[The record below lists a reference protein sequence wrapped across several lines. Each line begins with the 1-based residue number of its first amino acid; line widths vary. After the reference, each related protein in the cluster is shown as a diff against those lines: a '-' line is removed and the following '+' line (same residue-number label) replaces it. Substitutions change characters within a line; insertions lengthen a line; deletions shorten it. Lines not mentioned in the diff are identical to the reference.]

1 MYADGYMSSMNRPK
15 ITPSWQV
22 SSTRYMEPEQTMKKP
37 MHFTVVSK
45 EDDFV
50 VEDDQD
56 GHKKEVAEIRD
67 FTATV
72 WTGE

>member
-15 ITPSWQV
+15 ITPLWQV
-22 SSTRYMEPEQTMKKP
+22 SSTIYMEPEQTMKKP

-50 VEDDQD
+50 VEDDRD
-56 GHKKEVAEIRD
+56 GHKMEVAEIQD
-67 FTATV
+67 FFEMV
-72 WTGE
+72 WIGE